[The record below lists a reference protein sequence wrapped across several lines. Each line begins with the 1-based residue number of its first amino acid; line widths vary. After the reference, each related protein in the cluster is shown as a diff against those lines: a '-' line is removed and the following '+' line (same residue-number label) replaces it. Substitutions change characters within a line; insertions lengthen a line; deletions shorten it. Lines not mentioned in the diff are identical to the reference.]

1 MIGTS
6 QTAERI
12 CSLLPSA
19 TEIVYA
25 LGLGDRLVGVTH
37 ECDYPPEAET
47 KPRVTASIVDSES
60 LGSAEIDA
68 AVRESLAA
76 EATIYRLDRGILERL
91 RPDLV
96 ITQELCTVCAVGTG
110 TVQDVVSTLPERPE
124 VLSLEPRT
132 LSEVLDSMLRVGR
145 LTGTLRTAID
155 VVDGL
160 RRRIEAVREAVAGRK
175 PVRALTL
182 EWIDPIFVGGH
193 WVPEMVQ
200 IAGGVDLLGTTGAP
214 SHEVSWE
221 RVAEVDP
228 DAVVVMLCG
237 FGLDRSMRELT
248 SAALPEAW
256 NELRAVREG
265 CVFVVDGSSYFS
277 RPGPRLVDGVEIL
290 AAIFHPDVVGGRRA
304 GQFQRYDRPPA

>member
-1 MIGTS
+1 MQAS

-19 TEIVYA
+19 TEIVYV

-37 ECDYPPEAET
+37 ECDYPPQAAT
-47 KPRVTASIVDSES
+47 KPRVTASVIDSEA

-68 AVRESLAA
+68 AVRESLAT
-76 EATIYRLDRGILERL
+76 EATIYRLDRGVLERL

-96 ITQELCTVCAVGTG
+96 LTQELCTVCAVGTG
-110 TVQDVVSTLPERPE
+110 SVQDVVSTLPEQPH

-132 LSEVLDSMLRVGR
+132 LSEVLDSVLRVGR

-160 RRRIEAVREAVAGRK
+160 QRRLETVRQAVAGRE
-175 PVRALTL
+175 PVPVLTL
-182 EWIDPIFVGGH
+182 EWIDPVFVGGH

-200 IAGGVDLLGTTGAP
+200 IAGGVDLLGTAGAP
-214 SHEVSWE
+214 SHDVSWE

-248 SAALPEAW
+248 SAALPETW
-256 NELRAVREG
+256 SELRAVRDG

-290 AAIFHPDVVGGRRA
+290 AEILHPDVFGGRRA
-304 GQFQRYDRPPA
+304 GRFIRYDGRRS